1 KQRYKKVASKVNGA
15 WLISAL
21 NILNESEINFKQA
34 KNKRLHVE
42 LTLIKL
48 CYLNQALKLVNENGE
63 PGKKK
68 LVELVKPV
76 SFRALQPVAER
87 VDKEIKA
94 RQTVVPNTEKPS
106 HPIALAKD
114 EALLIIEKEVFLPA
128 AQKMVADNTLVVKP
142 KPLKNPRK
150 SLKEIQ
156 ESIALENKNSQ
167 EKELSEE
174 ELNIA
179 WNLYIEELVKVNNH
193 SAVSNFKQA
202 RLVITGDYRIE
213 IITDNNLQQKFIEA
227 ERGELITHLR

>member
-1 KQRYKKVASKVNGA
+1 
-15 WLISAL
+15 
-21 NILNESEINFKQA
+21 
-34 KNKRLHVE
+34 
-42 LTLIKL
+42 
-48 CYLNQALKLVNENGE
+48 
-63 PGKKK
+63 
-68 LVELVKPV
+68 
-76 SFRALQPVAER
+76 
-87 VDKEIKA
+87 
-94 RQTVVPNTEKPS
+94 
-106 HPIALAKD
+106 
-114 EALLIIEKEVFLPA
+114 
-128 AQKMVADNTLVVKP
+128 
-142 KPLKNPRK
+142 LKNPRK

-227 ERGELITHLR
+227 ERGELITHLRTYFNSRLITYDVRVEENLNKKDKEIHLSTRQQYQKIVENFPLVKELKDRLGLQLD